1 MIELLKIIILSIVQG
16 ITEWLPISSTGHM
29 RLINEFMP
37 LKLDAQFVSMF
48 FVVVQLG
55 SILAVCLIYFS
66 KLNPF
71 SPSKSKKEQH
81 DTWTLW
87 SKVLIAS
94 LPAAI
99 LGLLIDDIMDLY
111 FNNPI
116 VIALMLILY
125 GIGFIWIESGKRTQ
139 STPRIASLDTLSY
152 KDAALIGCFQM
163 LALIPGTSRS
173 GSTILGALLLGTSR
187 FVATEFSFFMS
198 IPIMFGASFIKLIK
212 FGLHFTAAEL
222 VYLSVGMLVAFGVS
236 LLVINFLLDYIK
248 RHDFKF
254 FGYYRIILGI
264 VVLIVSFTLGGGF

>member
-37 LKLDAQFVSMF
+37 LHLDDQFVSMF

-55 SILAVCLIYFS
+55 SILAVCLIYFH

-71 SPSKSKKEQH
+71 SPSKSKETQR
-81 DTWTLW
+81 DTWILW

-94 LPAAI
+94 VPAAI

-116 VIALMLILY
+116 VIALMLIIY
-125 GIGFIWIESGKRTQ
+125 GIGFIWIESGKRAQ
-139 STPRIASLDTLSY
+139 STPRIADLTTLSY

-173 GSTILGALLLGTSR
+173 GATILGALLLGTSR

-212 FGLHFTAAEL
+212 FGFHFTAAEL

-254 FGYYRIILGI
+254 FGYYRIVLGI
-264 VVLIVSFTLGGGF
+264 LVLIVSFVMGGIF